1 VHQFELEIQNEEL
14 KHAQSEMEL
23 SREKYF
29 KLYDIAPVGY
39 CTLSETGLVIEANLK
54 ACDLFGLDRTY
65 LKRQLFASFIF
76 KDDQHIYY
84 QAVKNLSKTGDSQS
98 CELRFK
104 RRNGTLLWVLIDISS
119 TQDADGVILYLVAV
133 SDITA
138 RRQTEFELE
147 KASTELAET
156 KLSEDEALEYSESSI
171 SATRG
176 SLIFLDH
183 DLRVVFA
190 SRSFYEFFKA
200 TQEETLGQLIYNL
213 GNKQWN
219 IPEFLSLLK
228 TILPEKT
235 AFNNFEVS
243 HDFDVIGRRIML
255 LNARQM
261 QRQSGQERII
271 LLGIEDITESKKAEN
286 VLTPPQ
292 RNYEIFFDNCGDFLF
307 VLTKGGDILQVNN
320 TVSTRLG
327 YLKEEL
333 IGKSVLQVHP
343 SERREEVTRIVGEM
357 LSGTTGFCPVPLIT
371 KSGMQIPVE
380 TRVTPGWWDGRP
392 VFFGVAKDMSDIM
405 KSEEK
410 FSKAFHGNSAACG
423 FSDLTTGQY
432 IEVNEAFYSLLG
444 FEKNEVIGKNAV
456 ELGILTPDILRD
468 LKLAIGNIEKIVNLE
483 TNIKA
488 KNGDIKHVL
497 LSADNVYLQERKC
510 RFTVVIDIT
519 DQETAKQK
527 LLENKIVTASLA
539 SRAGYLPGS

>member
-519 DQETAKQK
+519 EQETAKQK
-527 LLENKIVTASLA
+527 LLESKIVTASLA

>member
-1 VHQFELEIQNEEL
+1 
-14 KHAQSEMEL
+14 M
-23 SREKYF
+23 
-29 KLYDIAPVGY
+29 
-39 CTLSETGLVIEANLK
+39 
-54 ACDLFGLDRTY
+54 
-65 LKRQLFASFIF
+65 
-76 KDDQHIYY
+76 
-84 QAVKNLSKTGDSQS
+84 
-98 CELRFK
+98 
-104 RRNGTLLWVLIDISS
+104 IDISS

-392 VFFGVAKDMSDIM
+392 VCFGVAKDMSDIM

-519 DQETAKQK
+519 EQETAKQK

>member
-1 VHQFELEIQNEEL
+1 MHQFELEIQNEEL